1 MVDRRCD
8 MKLQRLLK
16 TRFAKV
22 VEDAIDNGELNRWNI
37 PAWVKEY
44 NGWPDK
50 TLEHEVAMLMNH
62 FNRREI

>member
-44 NGWPDK
+44 NGWPD
-50 TLEHEVAMLMNH
+50 
-62 FNRREI
+62 